1 MPHQVVGGGGCSQQC
16 PRIMSHQKGTD
27 ETPFKGEE
35 PFAPSNGTLA
45 NNYGGLWARWF
56 LG

>member
-27 ETPFKGEE
+27 ETPFKG
-35 PFAPSNGTLA
+35 
-45 NNYGGLWARWF
+45 GGSRSRLQMEHSLTIMAGCGRAG
-56 LG
+56 L